1 MVGECIA
8 VYRCLHGIDSVFS
21 GPVWPN
27 EARIMVPCC
36 FGLVKW
42 QLDEGLKW
50 RISDMADTMVTL
62 YQYRTAMSLKRR
74 L

>member
-1 MVGECIA
+1 M
-8 VYRCLHGIDSVFS
+8 YRSLHGIDNVFS

-27 EARIMVPCC
+27 EAMIMVPCC

-50 RISDMADTMVTL
+50 RISDMAVTMVIL
-62 YQYRTAMSLKRR
+62 YQYRMVMSLERR